1 MNRHAVTLLKGFFA
15 LLLVGAG
22 ALVYWEYRTEGLTPA
37 QLVRQVREFGAWG
50 PLVFV
55 TAYALLTGAGFPA
68 VVLSTLGALV
78 FGKWLGTG
86 LNLLG
91 AMGGASIAFAF
102 SRFFLK
108 DFFERRVFGESA
120 WYARFN
126 EGVRHN
132 GFYYILLVRLVPL
145 FPFNGVNFAAG
156 VTNLPYRHYF
166 LGTLLGMVPHAF
178 VYANAV
184 AELGESAARGFVITG
199 GLAWAIAALIL
210 FVIASLLVK
219 KVIERRR
226 GNAPDRNAG

>member
-15 LLLVGAG
+15 LLLFAVGAF
-22 ALVYWEYRTEGLTPA
+22 VYWEYRTEGLTPG
-37 QLVRQVREFGAWG
+37 QLALQVRAFGVWG

-68 VVLSTLGALV
+68 VFLSTLGALV

-102 SRFFLK
+102 SRFLLK
-108 DFFERRVFGESA
+108 DFFERRVFKESP

-126 EGVRHN
+126 EGVRQD
-132 GFYYILLVRLVPL
+132 GLYYILLVRLIPL

-156 VTNLPYRHYF
+156 VTNLRYRRYF
-166 LGTLLGMVPHAF
+166 FGTLMGMIPHAF

-184 AELGESAARGFVITG
+184 AELGESAAQGFTMTP
-199 GLAWAIAALIL
+199 GLAGAMALLIL
-210 FVIASLLVK
+210 FVIGSLLVK
-219 KVIERRR
+219 KIIERRGGSTR
-226 GNAPDRNAG
+226 QKEKC

>member
-15 LLLVGAG
+15 ILLLAAG
-22 ALVYWEYRTEGLTPA
+22 WLVYWEYRTEGLTPG
-37 QLVRQVREFGAWG
+37 QLARQVRDFGVWG
-50 PLVFV
+50 PLIFV
-55 TAYALLTGAGFPA
+55 TAYTLLTGAGFPA

-102 SRFFLK
+102 SRFLLK
-108 DFFERRVFGESA
+108 DFFERRIFKESP

-126 EGVRHN
+126 EGVRQN
-132 GFYYILLVRLVPL
+132 GFYYILLVRLIPL

-156 VTNLPYRHYF
+156 VTHLPYRRYF
-166 LGTLLGMVPHAF
+166 FGTFLGMVPHAF

-184 AELGESAARGFVITG
+184 SELGEAAAQGFHMTTG
-199 GLAWAIAALIL
+199 LMLALGLLVL
-210 FVIASLLVK
+210 FVLGSMLVK
-219 KVIERRR
+219 KEIERRR
-226 GNAPDRNAG
+226 GSAPKREQG

>member
-15 LLLVGAG
+15 FLLLSAG
-22 ALVYWEYRTEGLTPA
+22 ALVYWEYRTEGLTPG
-37 QLVRQVREFGAWG
+37 QLTRQVREFGVWG

-68 VVLSTLGALV
+68 VFLSTLGALV

-102 SRFFLK
+102 SRFLLK
-108 DFFERRVFGESA
+108 DFFERRIFGESP

-126 EGVRHN
+126 EGVRQN
-132 GFYYILLVRLVPL
+132 GFYYILLVRLIPL

-156 VTNLPYRHYF
+156 ITNLRYRRYF
-166 LGTLLGMVPHAF
+166 FGTLLGMVPHAF

-184 AELGESAARGFVITG
+184 AELGESAAQGFAMTP
-199 GLAWAIAALIL
+199 GLAGAMALLTL
-210 FVIASLLVK
+210 FVIGSMLVK
-219 KVIERRR
+219 KAIERRR
-226 GNAPDRNAG
+226 GSAPKGEKG